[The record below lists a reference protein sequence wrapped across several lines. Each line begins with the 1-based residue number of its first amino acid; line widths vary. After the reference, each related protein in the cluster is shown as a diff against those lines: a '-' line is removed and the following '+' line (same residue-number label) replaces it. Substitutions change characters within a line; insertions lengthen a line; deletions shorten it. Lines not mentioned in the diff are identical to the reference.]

1 MKKTKLRF
9 SYKEYTIGGVLSSA
23 LAVFS
28 LLALG
33 YSILL
38 SFRARGEGSM
48 QVGAYGLLAL
58 VLSLFG
64 LIFGLLSYKEQDKR
78 YGVSFFGTFINGIII
93 TRLRLKYGDE
103 VRFYYEIES
112 CGTRCFIQLPESGKE
127 NDEI

>member
-1 MKKTKLRF
+1 MRPSRIHF
-9 SYKEYTIGGVLSSA
+9 
-23 LAVFS
+23 FR
-28 LLALG
+28 
-33 YSILL
+33 ILL

-93 TRLRLKYGDE
+93 VMLIL
-103 VRFYYEIES
+103 
-112 CGTRCFIQLPESGKE
+112 FILVGL
-127 NDEI
+127 

>member
-48 QVGAYGLLAL
+48 QVGA
-58 VLSLFG
+58 LFG

-93 TRLRLKYGDE
+93 VMLIL
-103 VRFYYEIES
+103 
-112 CGTRCFIQLPESGKE
+112 FILVGL
-127 NDEI
+127 

>member
-64 LIFGLLSYKEQDKR
+64 LISYKEQDKR

-93 TRLRLKYGDE
+93 VMLIL
-103 VRFYYEIES
+103 
-112 CGTRCFIQLPESGKE
+112 FILVGL
-127 NDEI
+127 

>member
-64 LIFGLLSYKEQDKR
+64 LIFGLLSYKDQDKR

-93 TRLRLKYGDE
+93 VMLIL
-103 VRFYYEIES
+103 
-112 CGTRCFIQLPESGKE
+112 FILVGL
-127 NDEI
+127 

>member
-64 LIFGLLSYKEQDKR
+64 
-78 YGVSFFGTFINGIII
+78 SFFFWHIYQWYYYCYADIIY
-93 TRLRLKYGDE
+93 TCRALKKY
-103 VRFYYEIES
+103 
-112 CGTRCFIQLPESGKE
+112 T
-127 NDEI
+127 

>member
-1 MKKTKLRF
+1 
-9 SYKEYTIGGVLSSA
+9 
-23 LAVFS
+23 
-28 LLALG
+28 
-33 YSILL
+33 LL

-93 TRLRLKYGDE
+93 VMLIL
-103 VRFYYEIES
+103 
-112 CGTRCFIQLPESGKE
+112 FILVGL
-127 NDEI
+127 